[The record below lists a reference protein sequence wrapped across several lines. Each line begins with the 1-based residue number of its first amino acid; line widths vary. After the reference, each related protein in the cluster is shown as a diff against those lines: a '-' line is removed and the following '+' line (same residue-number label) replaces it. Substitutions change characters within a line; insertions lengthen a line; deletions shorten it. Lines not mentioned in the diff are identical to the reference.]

1 MILLESTTIIENLQ
15 ATLTATYD
23 AVAYFYCDHRNP
35 KKQSVSNFFN
45 LLLVQLSQRQP
56 GCIDDIKA
64 AYSAS
69 KRKLTDERRLK
80 IVKAVLAH
88 FRRVI
93 VVVDALDESLE
104 EEAFA
109 HGFSGLL
116 ETGLDSDT
124 VVQVILTSR
133 EDLNVE
139 RSIETIATSSLSLG
153 KQMEDDIRTYISS
166 EVKGR
171 LRSKKMKLANLA
183 LVDEIVRSIVERADG
198 MCVFWNSHVQ
208 RS

>member
-1 MILLESTTIIENLQ
+1 M
-15 ATLTATYD
+15 
-23 AVAYFYCDHRNP
+23 AYFYCDHRNP

-69 KRKLTDERRLK
+69 KRKLTKERYLK
-80 IVKAVLAH
+80 VVKAVLTH

-93 VVVDALDESLE
+93 IVADALDESLE
-104 EEAFA
+104 QEAFA

-116 ETGLDSDT
+116 EAGADSDI

-139 RSIETIATSSLSLG
+139 RSIQTIATSRLSLG

-166 EVKGR
+166 EVKAR
-171 LRSKKMKLANLA
+171 LHSRKMKVANLA
-183 LVDEIVRSIVERADG
+183 LVDEIVRSLVERADG
-198 MCVFWNSHVQ
+198 VCVFWNSQLQKDVT
-208 RS
+208 R